1 MKKSHCAAPKN
12 RLARFEMED
21 EKMRR

>member
-1 MKKSHCAAPKN
+1 MKKVPGAAPKN